1 MNVDETVRP
10 GGELTIE
17 HLRHPTNTQLTI
29 AEMLAEGL
37 PNRRQST
44 PVRQWKRR
52 QAREFLSGL
61 RGVKAAHRAYAR
73 YGISAPYG
81 LLRLAVIPAGEPL
94 VDLGLVSTKI
104 ITTDG
109 VDYVANA
116 FAATA
121 SYTPGN
127 FKYHGI
133 GTNNTAAVVGD
144 RALNTEITTEYL
156 TNSTRPAGTQVKGGT
171 GIYTTVG
178 TVTVDASVGAVEWGL
193 FTQAATG
200 AQSQPANSMLDRV
213 VYSIVNLANGDS
225 IQATFTLTFPNG
237 G

>member
-10 GGELTIE
+10 GGELTLE

-37 PNRRQST
+37 PNRHQPT

-73 YGISAPYG
+73 HGISAPYG
-81 LLRLAVIPAGEPL
+81 LLRLAVIPAGEPA

-109 VDYVANA
+109 VDYIANA

-127 FKYHGI
+127 HKFHGI
-133 GTNNTAAVVGD
+133 GTSTTAAVVGD
-144 RALNTEITTEYL
+144 RALVTEITTQYQ
-156 TNSTRPAGTQVKGGT
+156 TDNVRPTGTQVKGGT

-178 TVTVDASVGAVEWGL
+178 TITVDAAVAATEWGL
-193 FTQAATG
+193 FTQAAVA

-213 VYSIVNLANGDS
+213 VYTVVNLANGDS
-225 IQATFTLTFPNG
+225 LQATFTLTFPNG